1 MMQKNLTCRNI
12 GEAQK
17 NVSWMSISLVPINLV
32 FLFLG
37 ASLFLFANS
46 LGVAIPEK
54 PDHLF
59 PLMAFDHMG
68 LTAGIVF
75 IIGLIAAAYSSA
87 DSALT
92 ALTTSVSVDLF
103 EMEKRTDWDEKMKI
117 RIRKFIHIGMSFVLL
132 AVIVLF
138 GSFNKDSVINELFAI
153 AGLTYGP
160 LLGLF
165 SFGLFTKIEINDK
178 LIPIVVVL
186 APIISYILKVN
197 SVVWFNGY
205 EFGFELL
212 IVNGFLTFVGLLL
225 IRKK

>member
-1 MMQKNLTCRNI
+1 
-12 GEAQK
+12 
-17 NVSWMSISLVPINLV
+17 MSISLVPINLV

-68 LTAGIVF
+68 LVAGIVF
-75 IIGLIAAAYSSA
+75 IVGLIAAAYSSA

-165 SFGLFTKIEINDK
+165 SFGLFTKIKLNDK

-212 IVNGFLTFVGLLL
+212 IVNGIITFVGLLL